1 MTKRQALVHPKSA
14 PLSHSTP
21 AKKSTRGPSPRRLSE
36 TEVAAR
42 LEKMGW
48 EIISGF
54 HLLDQPCVMKHRC
67 GLQLSGL
74 TPKSFCYGKKRL
86 CPVCDKLVPSGW
98 VKTTAE
104 LAEYLRLVTQGR
116 VILDTSVAP
125 YDTEKVPS
133 LIEKIP
139 CRCKHGQFHHSIR
152 AILQHQFCCVDAA
165 RKLKQTYTLGRMHTE
180 LLAPFKVFLA
190 DYPTI
195 DAHDVRLV
203 RGDEPL
209 ELHCTIHGQLPKKY
223 TPFELQKIVSGSRK
237 SETRS
242 PCFSCQP
249 KQNELTATTV
259 KQFFDG
265 EKTFNAIGVRLALL
279 STHDEIEADITR
291 LVANNLRPS
300 QKLTI
305 KVKVISPTYG
315 VVADELTINWNDL
328 LKGKQL
334 LPISGGRHSAAHF
347 LFYMLLTHVGLR
359 VKNEVQLADSENPK
373 RRLFM
378 DLYVEEA
385 DLYYEM
391 DGGPHYRPMYG
402 KAKQNQE
409 AHFSEQQQ
417 RDARKTALLGDK
429 LRRIVTYDEIKKRE
443 LSGKQLMDMLLAE
456 RDRLLHELGRPV
468 IPFDPKTLSNLQDI
482 QLIFNGWPDK
492 IHTMSKG
499 FYHYQRPAI
508 EVSPDHVD
516 VICRHGHESIF
527 NIYEFSK
534 IFQSASRQ
542 AYSENA
548 CKGCQQVKKIA
559 KIAEDISRESQGT
572 LALIIDEFQKTGA
585 DPILVRI
592 VSGTHQGNIV
602 LLSSH
607 NSAISKKSYATM
619 AVRILAE
626 KPLIQAT
633 VFTTLHE
640 AVAARDQVLHRK
652 TVTQ

>member
-1 MTKRQALVHPKSA
+1 MMMGYLTSLGIIMTKRQALVHPKSA

-67 GLQLSGL
+67 GLQFSGL

-86 CPVCDKLVPSGW
+86 CPVCDKLVPSSW

-165 RKLKQTYTLGRMHTE
+165 SQLKQTYTLGRMHTE

-195 DAHDVRLV
+195 DEYDTRLV

-209 ELHCTIHGQLPKKY
+209 DVHCTIHGKLPKKY
-223 TPFELQKIVSGSRK
+223 TPFELQKVVSGSRK

-265 EKTFNAIGVRLALL
+265 EKTFNAIGVRLELL
-279 STHDEIEADITR
+279 STPDEIEADIAC
-291 LVANNLRPS
+291 LVANNC
-300 QKLTI
+300 
-305 KVKVISPTYG
+305 
-315 VVADELTINWNDL
+315 
-328 LKGKQL
+328 
-334 LPISGGRHSAAHF
+334 
-347 LFYMLLTHVGLR
+347 
-359 VKNEVQLADSENPK
+359 K
-373 RRLFM
+373 RR
-378 DLYVEEA
+378 E
-385 DLYYEM
+385 
-391 DGGPHYRPMYG
+391 
-402 KAKQNQE
+402 
-409 AHFSEQQQ
+409 
-417 RDARKTALLGDK
+417 
-429 LRRIVTYDEIKKRE
+429 
-443 LSGKQLMDMLLAE
+443 
-456 RDRLLHELGRPV
+456 
-468 IPFDPKTLSNLQDI
+468 
-482 QLIFNGWPDK
+482 
-492 IHTMSKG
+492 
-499 FYHYQRPAI
+499 
-508 EVSPDHVD
+508 
-516 VICRHGHESIF
+516 
-527 NIYEFSK
+527 
-534 IFQSASRQ
+534 
-542 AYSENA
+542 YS
-548 CKGCQQVKKIA
+548 
-559 KIAEDISRESQGT
+559 
-572 LALIIDEFQKTGA
+572 
-585 DPILVRI
+585 
-592 VSGTHQGNIV
+592 
-602 LLSSH
+602 
-607 NSAISKKSYATM
+607 
-619 AVRILAE
+619 
-626 KPLIQAT
+626 
-633 VFTTLHE
+633 
-640 AVAARDQVLHRK
+640 
-652 TVTQ
+652 